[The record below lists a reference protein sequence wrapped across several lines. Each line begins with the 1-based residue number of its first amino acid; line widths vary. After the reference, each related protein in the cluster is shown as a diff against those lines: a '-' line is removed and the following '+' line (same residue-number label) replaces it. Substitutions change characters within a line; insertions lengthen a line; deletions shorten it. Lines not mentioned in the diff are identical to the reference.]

1 MEKLKIAFS
10 FIKIKLNKIG
20 NILLKATTGYAVGS
34 FALIQVSSIVS
45 DNISMAEAFG
55 LTKES
60 FMQYL
65 FVSLIIIFPIF
76 LIITYILRSKSVDK
90 EIMSTLDNNLSKIE
104 DYRPKIAVIPFENL
118 NQDKDQQFLVD
129 GIAEDL
135 LMELSMVKELS
146 VATRK
151 TCFDFKNKDYTSK
164 EFKDEYG
171 FDYIVTGS
179 IRASD
184 NKLRILIELS
194 DMTDDRVIWTNKF
207 DSASSDIFEIQ
218 DEIVT
223 KIVTCLVGEI
233 EISSLKRAHRKP
245 TDNMTSYEYTLKG
258 RALNQQFEK
267 NANAEAIKMLDA
279 AIEADTTNPLPYSW
293 KACTIGQSMALG
305 FREDNDE
312 TMADFLSALS
322 KANELN
328 DNDWNALRI
337 IAEAHLTLD
346 DFQQAMVY
354 ANKAYNANPNHPYV
368 LWIYGRVLIRYN
380 HTDDGIKVLEHLFK
394 IEPMALADV
403 NTDRVVKELFVAYYL
418 SGNYKKCNE
427 LFNQIYEHDFREWLI
442 YIDIKSKEN
451 IDYLKDVWFKSGLE
465 RFKDLN
471 NKKEVSLFHFNNKK
485 LNSSLLSLSN
495 NLLT

>member
-1 MEKLKIAFS
+1 MERLKIAFS

-76 LIITYILRSKSVDK
+76 LIVTYILRSKSVDK

-207 DSASSDIFEIQ
+207 DH
-218 DEIVT
+218 
-223 KIVTCLVGEI
+223 LV
-233 EISSLKRAHRKP
+233 R
-245 TDNMTSYEYTLKG
+245 
-258 RALNQQFEK
+258 
-267 NANAEAIKMLDA
+267 
-279 AIEADTTNPLPYSW
+279 
-293 KACTIGQSMALG
+293 
-305 FREDNDE
+305 
-312 TMADFLSALS
+312 
-322 KANELN
+322 
-328 DNDWNALRI
+328 
-337 IAEAHLTLD
+337 
-346 DFQQAMVY
+346 
-354 ANKAYNANPNHPYV
+354 
-368 LWIYGRVLIRYN
+368 
-380 HTDDGIKVLEHLFK
+380 
-394 IEPMALADV
+394 
-403 NTDRVVKELFVAYYL
+403 
-418 SGNYKKCNE
+418 
-427 LFNQIYEHDFREWLI
+427 QI
-442 YIDIKSKEN
+442 
-451 IDYLKDVWFKSGLE
+451 
-465 RFKDLN
+465 
-471 NKKEVSLFHFNNKK
+471 
-485 LNSSLLSLSN
+485 
-495 NLLT
+495 